1 METLSGGRE
10 TGIYRQGET
19 VVRPV
24 QAWSAT
30 VHRLLRY
37 LHQQGFR
44 ACPEVIGM
52 DAGSE
57 VLSFVEGETYNYPLE
72 GAIAS
77 EEALI
82 SAARLLRQLH
92 DASQGFLKTVNL
104 AEMAWMLPARAP
116 AEVICHGDFTPY
128 NVALSGHEVVGVFD
142 FDTAHPAPR
151 LWDIAYSVY
160 CWSPFKTDPVDQL
173 GTLDTQIA
181 RARLFC
187 NSYGVSASDR
197 QQLVSE
203 MIIRLQSLVA
213 FMQAQADMGDAQ
225 FVQHFAE
232 GHHLAYLADI
242 DYLRHQQVAITEGI
256 MTVQDL

>member
-1 METLSGGRE
+1 METLSGGRS

-19 VVRPV
+19 VVRPI
-24 QAWSAT
+24 QEWSAT
-30 VHRLLRY
+30 VHCLLRY
-37 LHQQGFR
+37 LHQQGFH

-52 DAGSE
+52 DTGSE
-57 VLSFVEGETYNYPLE
+57 VLSFVEGDTYNYPLE

-92 DASQGFLKTVNL
+92 DVSQGFLNNVNL
-104 AEMAWMLPARAP
+104 AETVWMLPAREP

-128 NVALSGHEVVGVFD
+128 NVALNGNEVVGVFD

-160 CWSPFKTDPVDQL
+160 CWSPFKTDPIDKM
-173 GTLDTQIA
+173 GTLNTQIA

-187 NSYGVSASDR
+187 DSYCVSNSDR
-197 QQLVSE
+197 QKLVTE
-203 MIIRLQSLVA
+203 IITRLQSLVT
-213 FMQAQADMGDAQ
+213 FMLAQADTGDEQFAQ
-225 FVQHFAE
+225 HIAE
-232 GHHLAYLADI
+232 GHHAGYLADI
-242 DYLRHQQVAITEGI
+242 DYLSLNENKIIEGI
-256 MTVQDL
+256 C